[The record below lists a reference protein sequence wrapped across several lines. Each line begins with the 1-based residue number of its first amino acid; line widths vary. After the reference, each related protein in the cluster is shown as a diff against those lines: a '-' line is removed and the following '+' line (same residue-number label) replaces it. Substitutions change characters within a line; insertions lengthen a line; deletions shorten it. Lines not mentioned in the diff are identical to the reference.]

1 MLFFILFYFSD
12 CYIGVEIEST
22 CKFTKKCEIIENVH
36 KIGSI
41 IVLGSDAGVF
51 LNIAKR
57 LKKPFFFANNVTPL
71 RNNKCTIRQEFF
83 FFEKQ

>member
-12 CYIGVEIEST
+12 CYIGVEIDST
-22 CKFTKKCEIIENVH
+22 CKFTKNCEIIENVH

-51 LNIAKR
+51 EHCKEVEEAV
-57 LKKPFFFANNVTPL
+57 FFCEQCDA
-71 RNNKCTIRQEFF
+71 I
-83 FFEKQ
+83 EKQ